1 MNNSV
6 TRCIFETLTMKT
18 AALLL
23 ASLIFASFSGAA
35 SAHGLGEADIRNLAE
50 AYGYVEYQKTAFT
63 EIAHSYPALAPD
75 VLRFQRRFRDRFPGA
90 EAAVR
95 EHFACFGEF
104 GVKVLAKSNERIGKL
119 MPEVK
124 FRTEDLAEKQLD
136 LFKST
141 LDQPTEQTDR
151 IFRTLSDV
159 SFTHNPSEE
168 FARNKETYSTKGN
181 PKAQGLNIEISF
193 PLSWVQKPKTVR
205 PHVVSQWMKADE
217 KTVLISA
224 IGADENP
231 DPALKENW
239 TLPVLKE
246 VVKSPDFWI
255 TFFPAVGEIVKT
267 ENARAMMLDSYPAL
281 LADATVKAERLG
293 KVLYLHID
301 YLLFLVDNKVVNVQ
315 FTIGSEDLKTTEEA
329 ARKYRGLASLVFN
342 SVYVRK

>member
-1 MNNSV
+1 MHALGIWSQGAREIER
-6 TRCIFETLTMKT
+6 TDRKT
-18 AALLL
+18 DAGGE
-23 ASLIFASFSGAA
+23 IPDG
-35 SAHGLGEADIRNLAE
+35 GPRGEAAR
-50 AYGYVEYQKTAFT
+50 
-63 EIAHSYPALAPD
+63 S
-75 VLRFQRRFRDRFPGA
+75 
-90 EAAVR
+90 
-95 EHFACFGEF
+95 
-104 GVKVLAKSNERIGKL
+104 
-119 MPEVK
+119 
-124 FRTEDLAEKQLD
+124 
-136 LFKST
+136 FKST

-239 TLPVLKE
+239 TPPVLKE

-267 ENARAMMLDSYPAL
+267 ENARATMLDSYPAL

-329 ARKYRGLASLVFN
+329 ARKYRGLASLVFQFG
-342 SVYVRK
+342 VREKVSFSWQ

>member
-6 TRCIFETLTMKT
+6 TRCIFETLPMKT

-23 ASLIFASFSGAA
+23 ASLIFTSISGAA
-35 SAHGLGEADIRNLAE
+35 SAHGLGEADIRNLTE
-50 AYGYVEYQKTAFT
+50 AYGYVEYQKTALT

-217 KTVLISA
+217 KTVLIS
-224 IGADENP
+224 
-231 DPALKENW
+231 
-239 TLPVLKE
+239 
-246 VVKSPDFWI
+246 
-255 TFFPAVGEIVKT
+255 
-267 ENARAMMLDSYPAL
+267 
-281 LADATVKAERLG
+281 
-293 KVLYLHID
+293 
-301 YLLFLVDNKVVNVQ
+301 
-315 FTIGSEDLKTTEEA
+315 GS
-329 ARKYRGLASLVFN
+329 
-342 SVYVRK
+342 

>member
-1 MNNSV
+1 M
-6 TRCIFETLTMKT
+6 F
-18 AALLL
+18 
-23 ASLIFASFSGAA
+23 FAFSAVSGTV
-35 SAHGLGEADIRNLAE
+35 SRG
-50 AYGYVEYQKTAFT
+50 
-63 EIAHSYPALAPD
+63 P
-75 VLRFQRRFRDRFPGA
+75 

-124 FRTEDLAEKQLD
+124 FRTEVLAEKQLD

-267 ENARAMMLDSYPAL
+267 ENARATMLDSYPAL

-301 YLLFLVDNKVVNVQ
+301 YLLLLVDNKVVNVQ

>member
-1 MNNSV
+1 MV
-6 TRCIFETLTMKT
+6 T
-18 AALLL
+18 
-23 ASLIFASFSGAA
+23 
-35 SAHGLGEADIRNLAE
+35 
-50 AYGYVEYQKTAFT
+50 
-63 EIAHSYPALAPD
+63 P
-75 VLRFQRRFRDRFPGA
+75 
-90 EAAVR
+90 
-95 EHFACFGEF
+95 
-104 GVKVLAKSNERIGKL
+104 
-119 MPEVK
+119 
-124 FRTEDLAEKQLD
+124 
-136 LFKST
+136 
-141 LDQPTEQTDR
+141 
-151 IFRTLSDV
+151 
-159 SFTHNPSEE
+159 
-168 FARNKETYSTKGN
+168 
-181 PKAQGLNIEISF
+181 
-193 PLSWVQKPKTVR
+193 TVR

-267 ENARAMMLDSYPAL
+267 ENARATMLDSYPAL

>member
-1 MNNSV
+1 MATWSI
-6 TRCIFETLTMKT
+6 RRPRSLK
-18 AALLL
+18 
-23 ASLIFASFSGAA
+23 SLIPT
-35 SAHGLGEADIRNLAE
+35 R
-50 AYGYVEYQKTAFT
+50 
-63 EIAHSYPALAPD
+63 HSH
-75 VLRFQRRFRDRFPGA
+75 RRFFAFSDVSGIGS
-90 EAAVR
+90 R
-95 EHFACFGEF
+95 EPKPRCGNTLHALGIL

-119 MPEVK
+119 MPDVK

-136 LFKST
+136 LFIAT

-159 SFTHNPSEE
+159 SFTHNPAEE

-224 IGADENP
+224 IGADANP

-267 ENARAMMLDSYPAL
+267 GNARATMLDSYPAL

-329 ARKYRGLASLVFN
+329 ARKYRGLAAQVFN